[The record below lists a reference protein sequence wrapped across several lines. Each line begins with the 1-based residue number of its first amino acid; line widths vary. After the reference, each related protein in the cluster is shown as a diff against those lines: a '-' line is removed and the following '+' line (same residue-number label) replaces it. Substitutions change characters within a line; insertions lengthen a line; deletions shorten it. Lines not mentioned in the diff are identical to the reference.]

1 MVVFTLDCSRLPVT
15 AAESKAT
22 YAEIKAH
29 VLRIHGLKVSSL
41 YIAQVKRKYG
51 IEMGTAYNKP
61 EKNKNHIPRCP
72 KEKELAILD
81 ALKTYRMIPESTE
94 YFEEAAE

>member
-1 MVVFTLDCSRLPVT
+1 M
-15 AAESKAT
+15 
-22 YAEIKAH
+22 
-29 VLRIHGLKVSSL
+29 

-51 IEMGTAYNKP
+51 IEMGAVYNKP

-94 YFEEAAE
+94 YLEEAAE